1 MHAHLMDVLE
11 EVTDLIDGLPLRSH
25 LPIIHQ
31 DGRLSLAYGVHGLSL
46 VHQLPE
52 VNRVHLVDDVLH
64 LLLWGD
70 EDLHMNI
77 EE

>member
-1 MHAHLMDVLE
+1 MHTHLMDVLE
-11 EVTDLIDGLPLRSH
+11 EVPDLIDGLPLRSH

-31 DGRLSLAYGVHGLSL
+31 DVGLSLAYGIHGLSL

-52 VNRVHLVDDVLH
+52 VNRVHLVDDVLY
-64 LLLWGD
+64 LFLGGD

>member
-11 EVTDLIDGLPLRSH
+11 EVPDLIDGLPLRSH

-31 DGRLSLAYGVHGLSL
+31 DVGLSLVYRIHRLSL

-70 EDLHMNI
+70 EDLHMNT

>member
-1 MHAHLMDVLE
+1 MHAHLMDALE
-11 EVTDLIDGLPLRSH
+11 EVPDLIDGLPLRSH

-31 DGRLSLAYGVHGLSL
+31 DVGLSLTYRIHRLSL

-70 EDLHMNI
+70 ENLHMNI